1 MEEGKEIVAR
11 DESLPVEVS
20 KEKATLPISTV
31 QSRMEELIPYAGTI
45 EITEVQKKI
54 LFAPVKDE
62 DVEVRPDGL
71 VYLPW
76 MAYVERLRDAFGIGW
91 AIIPR
96 AMPKLEGGS
105 MYWAFYL
112 MIQGKLA
119 GFAIGEQAYQPNNAQ
134 MSYSDA
140 SEGAKSNALMRL
152 CKGIGISLEL
162 WKPSFIRAWK
172 TKYAESFPAVWPD
185 GNPKLDKNGK
195 QKVEWKRKGGK
206 IEEAEVIESEPEQ
219 AIPIITSLID
229 SVTKREGEKGGKPY
243 TVYTLHIGDQKITTF
258 SETFAKTAKEF
269 VTKKESAV
277 IEYKTTK
284 YGMELVSIIP
294 VGMEEKK

>member
-1 MEEGKEIVAR
+1 MSEQTEQTKLAVR
-11 DESLPVEVS
+11 DESLPAEVS
-20 KEKATLPISTV
+20 KEKAPVPISTV

-45 EITEVQKKI
+45 EITEEQRKI
-54 LFAPVKDE
+54 LFAPVDLE
-62 DVEVRPDGL
+62 SVEVRPDGL

-119 GFAIGEQAYQPNNAQ
+119 GFAIGEQAYQPNNRN

-172 TKYAESFPAVWPD
+172 AKYAEEYED
-185 GNPKLDKNGK
+185 QGK
-195 QKVEWKRKGGK
+195 KKWRRKDRKVEETQAVEDVPMEDVEKPPPLGYEDYYGRMNQITNPYELKNWWSKHYKEMENTLPQEQFALIVNYK
-206 IEEAEVIESEPEQ
+206 DFLKDKFAEE
-219 AIPIITSLID
+219 
-229 SVTKREGEKGGKPY
+229 
-243 TVYTLHIGDQKITTF
+243 QK
-258 SETFAKTAKEF
+258 
-269 VTKKESAV
+269 
-277 IEYKTTK
+277 
-284 YGMELVSIIP
+284 
-294 VGMEEKK
+294 

>member
-1 MEEGKEIVAR
+1 MEEGKEMVKNQ
-11 DESLPVEVS
+11 E
-20 KEKATLPISTV
+20 TLPEIQSEDTVKIRPPTPTV

-45 EITEVQKKI
+45 EISEVQKKI
-54 LFAPVKDE
+54 LFAPVDPE
-62 DVEVRPDGL
+62 SVEIRPDGL

-119 GFAIGEQAYQPNNAQ
+119 GFAIGEQQYQPNNRN

-172 TKYAESFPAVWPD
+172 AKYAEEYD
-185 GNPKLDKNGK
+185 DQGK
-195 QKVEWKRKGGK
+195 KKWRRKDRK
-206 IEEAEVIESEPEQ
+206 IEEAEVVGEVNSEGNDQPPP
-219 AIPIITSLID
+219 ASSLPIITSLID
-229 SVTKREGEKGGKPY
+229 SVTKRDGVKNDKPY

-258 SETFAKTAKEF
+258 SETLAKTAKEF

-284 YGMELVSIIP
+284 YGMELISLIP
-294 VGMEEKK
+294 VTEEKK